1 MNAKNLIGGFIV
13 GAALGAAAGLLLA
26 PASGEKTRRNLAKGS
41 QKVKKNVVDYV
52 EGSIESLRGQVNR
65 RIDQIT
71 GRAKDGVNYAAD
83 KAESVIGA
91 GASSAA
97 NVANAANKARNHG

>member
-26 PASGEKTRRNLAKGS
+26 PASGEKTRRNLVKGS

-52 EGSIESLRGQVNR
+52 EGSIESLRSQVNR
-65 RIDQIT
+65 RIDQLT

-83 KAESVIGA
+83 KAESAV
-91 GASSAA
+91 SS
-97 NVANAANKARNHG
+97 VSNAAAKARNHG